1 MNAAS
6 TILIGV
12 ISGIAATLL
21 FEFILKT
28 NKKLRNRYYRHHEI
42 LFGYHVH
49 HSTYGLIFIAAGI
62 IFLSNKDIS
71 DALFYIS
78 FGIGIIIQ
86 HTLSSQKFVFIEK
99 WRKR

>member
-1 MNAAS
+1 MSIAS
-6 TILIGV
+6 TILIGI
-12 ISGIAATLL
+12 ISGIATTLL

-49 HSTYGLIFIAAGI
+49 HSIYGLFFIIAGVV
-62 IFLSNKDIS
+62 FYFNKNIS

-99 WRKR
+99 WKKR